1 MTECRRILSIDG
13 GGIKGVFPAAFL
25 ADIEDTL
32 DHPIYTYFDLIA
44 GTSTGGIIALGL
56 GLGLK
61 ASAILDF
68 YRKHGPKIFA
78 GNRFAL
84 FAKQAVW
91 RKYGHRHLRRALEET
106 FDGKLIGDAK
116 TRLVI
121 PSMNIDTG
129 EVHIF
134 KTRHHE
140 KFERDYRVQAVEVAL
155 ATASAPTYFPLFKT
169 SSEFPL
175 ADGGLWANNPVGVA
189 VVEAIGVL
197 GWSKE
202 NLKVLSIGCTE
213 APFDVGL
220 LRKRNIGWY
229 WATKTVD
236 AFMAGQSSGSLGTAY
251 TLAGHDNVVRINQTV
266 TRGRFALDSA
276 KHVAELSALGKN
288 RARNESDK
296 IKGIFF
302 QETAEVFCQIDGN
315 NM

>member
-1 MTECRRILSIDG
+1 MPEYRRILSIDG

-25 ADIEDTL
+25 TDVEDTL
-32 DHPIYTYFDLIA
+32 ENPIYSYFDLIA

-68 YRKHGPKIFA
+68 YWKYGPKIFA

-84 FAKQAVW
+84 SLKQTLW
-91 RKYGHRHLRRALEET
+91 RKYGHKDLRRALEET

-134 KTRHHE
+134 KTRHHQ
-140 KFERDYRVQAVEVAL
+140 KFERDYKVSAVEAAL
-155 ATASAPTYFPLFKT
+155 ATASAPTYFPLFRT

-175 ADGGLWANNPVGVA
+175 VDGGLWANNPVGVA

-213 APFDVGL
+213 SPFDVGI

-251 TLAGHDNVVRINQTV
+251 TLAGHKNVVRINQTV
-266 TRGRFALDSA
+266 TRRRFAMDSA
-276 KHVAELSALGKN
+276 KQIGELSALGKN
-288 RARNESDK
+288 RARNESGK
-296 IKGIFF
+296 IKPIFF
-302 QETAEVFCQIDGN
+302 QETAEMFSQIDGIT
-315 NM
+315 